1 MATGYWKGI
10 TASETLEYEVHVGFS
25 QENGTNSEKEEA
37 KTLSNALDAGLKVSL
52 GYEGEAH
59 LGITKS
65 TVKAE
70 MKTEIKKTTENEDEK
85 RAMDAVSSM
94 SGKEQ
99 NQNYKTTCSP
109 KEIDE
114 GRAGLWQWVIATEDK
129 SAMAFT
135 DHTICRTGSLWNTP
149 PACNYWDCKNASCS
163 ECMSTV

>member
-70 MKTEIKKTTENEDEK
+70 MNTEIKRTTENEDEK

-94 SGKEQ
+94 SGKE
-99 NQNYKTTCSP
+99 
-109 KEIDE
+109 
-114 GRAGLWQWVIATEDK
+114 
-129 SAMAFT
+129 
-135 DHTICRTGSLWNTP
+135 
-149 PACNYWDCKNASCS
+149 
-163 ECMSTV
+163 